1 MPSLHSLNRRGFL
14 GASAVAAGLVFDTLP
29 LKAQMEAGG
38 PGKLKPASG
47 HLPTG
52 RVGKL
57 EVTRLICGGNLF
69 SGFAHAGE
77 LHYLDNVLRHYFT
90 DDKILD
96 TLQLCEES
104 GINTAILRCDDQI
117 VRVINRYR
125 KERGGK
131 IQWIAQT
138 YPKPDDIKTN
148 IRLAI
153 DNGAVAAFC
162 MGGHAEEQFV
172 KPGKAELIG
181 DVVAFIKQN
190 GLVAG
195 VGSHLLELPIIS
207 EQQKFNPDFYFKT
220 FNSVGFATDSSHPDS
235 DVKANIASG
244 AYVSENTRE
253 IAAFMRGIKKPWIAF
268 KVLGAGRVQPQ
279 AGFDLA
285 FQNGADFINVGMYD
299 FQVEADVNLVR
310 DIVKHH
316 EQRSRPWA

>member
-1 MPSLHSLNRRGFL
+1 MKHNVNRRHFL
-14 GASAVAAGLVFDTLP
+14 RASAVAAGLTFDTLP
-29 LKAQMEAGG
+29 LKTHLEAGE
-38 PGKLKPASG
+38 PAKPRPASG
-47 HLPTG
+47 TLPTG

-69 SGFAHAGE
+69 SGFGHSGE
-77 LHYLDNVLRHYFT
+77 LHYVDGLLRHYFT

-96 TLQLCEES
+96 TLQLCEQS

-125 KERGGK
+125 QERGGK

-162 MGGHAEEQFV
+162 MGGHAEDNFV
-172 KPGKAELIG
+172 KPGKSELIG
-181 DVVAFIKQN
+181 EVVAFIKEN
-190 GLVAG
+190 GLMAG
-195 VGSHLLELPIIS
+195 VGSHLLELPILS

-220 FNSVGFATDSSHPDS
+220 FNSVGFATDSTRPDS
-235 DVKANIASG
+235 YVKSSIAGG

-253 IAAFMRGIKKPWIAF
+253 IAAFMQGIKKPWIAF
-268 KVLGAGRVQPQ
+268 KVLAAGRVLPED
-279 AGFDLA
+279 GFDLA
-285 FQNGADFINVGMYD
+285 FKSGADFINVGMYD
-299 FQVEADVNLVR
+299 FQVESDVSLVR
-310 DIVKHH
+310 EIVKTHA
-316 EQRSRPWA
+316 QRPRPWA